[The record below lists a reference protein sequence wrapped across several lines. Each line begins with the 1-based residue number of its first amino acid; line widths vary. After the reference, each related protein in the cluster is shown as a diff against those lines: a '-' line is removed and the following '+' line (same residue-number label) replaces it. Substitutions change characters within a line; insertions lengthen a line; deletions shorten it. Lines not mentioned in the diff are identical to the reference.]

1 MKKGVLFIFII
12 LFFSLITFESVEASD
27 RRQKALLL
35 QQIEILQQEIR
46 LLQSLISNF
55 RLQQEITAGSYLA
68 VDLSDNSIILAKNT
82 NQSYPIASITKL
94 MSAIVAWENIDLNQ
108 IITLTR
114 KMLRPHGR
122 SPSLFLGARVSAK
135 NLLKA
140 SLIQSSNDAAEA
152 KARFIGKE
160 KFVDLM
166 NQKAKDLGM
175 SNTRFYDASGLNPSN
190 RSTVTDLVKLVAY
203 IYQQHPEIWEITRN
217 NNFWLPDATGKLL
230 KFRNLNSFYPLN
242 QFIGGKTGR
251 LPEARQ
257 TFASVF
263 RVNEKPIAIIL
274 LYSDNHQADTF
285 ALLRR
290 LRK

>member
-1 MKKGVLFIFII
+1 MKKIFLFIFII
-12 LFFSLITFESVEASD
+12 SFLSLITFESIEASNQ
-27 RRQKALLL
+27 RQRALLL

-46 LLQSLISNF
+46 LLQALIFNF
-55 RLQQEITAGSYLA
+55 RLRQEITADSYLA
-68 VDLSDNSIILAKNT
+68 IDLSDNSIILAKNA
-82 NQSYPIASITKL
+82 NQPYPIASITKL
-94 MSAIVAWENIDLNQ
+94 MSAVVALENIDLNQ
-108 IITLTR
+108 IIILTR
-114 KMLRPHGR
+114 KMLRPSGR
-122 SPSLFLGARVSAK
+122 SPSLFLGARVSIK

-190 RSTVTDLVKLVAY
+190 RSTVADLAKLVGY
-203 IYQQHPEIWEITRN
+203 IHQKYPEIWEITRN

-242 QFIGGKTGR
+242 QFIGGKTDR

-263 RVNEKPIAIIL
+263 RVNERPIAIIL

-285 ALLRR
+285 TIFRQL
-290 LRK
+290 